1 MRPCSISPAALLTG
15 LIVLTFAPA
24 NAGQGQSFQPIVVA
38 QAEDLPRNIEMKPG
52 AAKAVEDE
60 ATGDKTR
67 QIVTESKDAGADEK
81 TSADKAGDAAAP
93 ASDTADTQ
101 KAAAES
107 KTAAEPK
114 TAPEAPASDADALDP
129 AALALAVQTEL
140 KRVGCYSSSL
150 DGLWGRRSQQALAAF
165 GHFGKAEI
173 GDLSPTVE
181 VLAII
186 KGKDGVV
193 CEVVAVEEPAPRP
206 GAGAVAT
213 VVAAATSVRAS
224 GASRTPLRV
233 S

>member
-1 MRPCSISPAALLTG
+1 MRPCSISPAALVTG
-15 LIVLTFAPA
+15 LIVLIFAPA
-24 NAGQGQSFQPIVVA
+24 SATAGQGRDQGQSPQPIVVA

-60 ATGDKTR
+60 ASGDKTR
-67 QIVTESKDAGADEK
+67 QIVTESKDAGGDEK
-81 TSADKAGDAAAP
+81 ESADKAKADDAAA
-93 ASDTADTQ
+93 ASETADTQ
-101 KAAAES
+101 KAA
-107 KTAAEPK
+107 TEPK
-114 TAPEAPASDADALDP
+114 TAAEAPASDADALDP

-140 KRVGCYSSSL
+140 RRVGCYSSAL

-186 KGKDGVV
+186 KGRDGVV

-206 GAGAVAT
+206 RRRRGGY
-213 VVAAATSVRAS
+213 
-224 GASRTPLRV
+224 
-233 S
+233 